1 MQARWYE
8 ITTIYRGVPGVPR
21 LAFSEEVF
29 IIELMATITIPKKEY
44 QELVD
49 KKFRYEML
57 REIMK
62 EDIFAP
68 PPTRNRE
75 NILALFRATR
85 RYNKKFLEGLKKGLR
100 RSPYFR

>member
-1 MQARWYE
+1 
-8 ITTIYRGVPGVPR
+8 
-21 LAFSEEVF
+21 
-29 IIELMATITIPKKEY
+29 MASVTIPKKEY

-68 PPTRNRE
+68 PLTRSRE
-75 NILALFRATR
+75 NILTLFRATK

-100 RSPYFR
+100 RSSYFR